1 VSEPGFRPATAQDLD
16 ALVALMREFYA
27 HEGIDFDPDVARAAM
42 HGLLEDPSRGRA
54 WLVVDAEGPAGY
66 VALTLGW
73 SLEYGG
79 RDAFLDEIFLAER
92 LRGRRLGER
101 AIDLALEACRALGV
115 RALHLEVARVNA
127 PAQSLY
133 RRLGFLDHDRYLM
146 TKWLAGPKATG

>member
-1 VSEPGFRPATAQDLD
+1 VSEPAFRPATTGDLD
-16 ALVALMREFYA
+16 TLVRLMREFYA
-27 HEGIDFDPDVARAAM
+27 HEGIAFDPDVARAAM
-42 HGLLEDPSRGRA
+42 RGLLEDETRGRA

-66 VALTLGW
+66 LALTLGW

-115 RALHLEVARVNA
+115 RALHLEVERANAR
-127 PAQSLY
+127 AQSLY
-133 RRLGFLDHDRYLM
+133 RRLGFADHDRYLM
-146 TKWLAGPKATG
+146 TKWLA